1 MMIIILIIIMQDVSC
16 GIPLRDK
23 LVERFRVIWQIA
35 RVTKRNAYSSIN
47 QSFIP
52 MSIRNATVPMKTS

>member
-1 MMIIILIIIMQDVSC
+1 MMIIILIIIMQDVSF
-16 GIPLRDK
+16 GIPLKDK

-47 QSFIP
+47 QSFIRT
-52 MSIRNATVPMKTS
+52 SIRNATVSMETS